1 MTQRADSPDTGRT
14 NLAFATALVDALHAG
29 GVTTA
34 VVCPGSRSTPVALAL
49 ARHAGFELSFLV
61 DERSAAFFALGHARA
76 TGRPVAL
83 LCTSGTAGANF
94 LPAVAEASQSRVP
107 LVVLTA
113 DRPPEL
119 RAWGAPQTM
128 EQRGLF
134 AGFTRWAEEAPCP
147 SEPEAGVRYAAA
159 LGARAAATCRA
170 APAGPVHLNLPFR
183 EPLVSRDM
191 AFDEPATETKPTV
204 HYLDFPEA
212 TDGPARSRDD
222 AERRLPAGLA
232 SALGRVARGVVLFG
246 PDAWE
251 PRLAGAAR
259 RLAAALGWPV
269 IADPASGLRAG
280 DWPDGTL
287 VDAADL
293 LLKHG
298 PTAAALCPEVVL
310 RFGGPPTSKA
320 VITWL
325 AGLDEGSEVWL
336 VDDAGAP
343 RDPQH
348 RASRV
353 FRQAPQRFC
362 ALVADAVSSRNVQ
375 AADWLAR
382 WQRAGGIARGAARA
396 RLADGPFLAP
406 QLAESLW
413 TALPADA
420 ALYVANSM
428 PIRDLDAFA
437 GPRAAG
443 LRVLANRGV
452 NGIDGLLS
460 CALGASKAGCRPT
473 VLWCGDLAFLH
484 DVAGLV
490 TGRLAAADLTVVACN
505 DDGGGIFEYLPIS
518 RLAPRPL
525 FERVFAVPHGVDLG
539 EVARGFGWQAARA
552 DSAAGFTGAL
562 RHALAGGRHV
572 IEVPVD
578 RALNTALHREVS
590 EAVGAALERER
601 PA

>member
-1 MTQRADSPDTGRT
+1 MTNRADSPDTGRT
-14 NLAFATALVDALHAG
+14 NLAFASALVDTLHAG

-49 ARHAGFELSFLV
+49 ARHAGFESSFLV
-61 DERSAAFFALGHARA
+61 DERSAAFFALGHAKA

-107 LVVLTA
+107 LLVLTA

-128 EQRGLF
+128 DQRGLF
-134 AGFTRWAEEAPCP
+134 AGFARWAEEAPCP

-159 LGARAAATCRA
+159 LGARAAAACRA
-170 APAGPVHLNLPFR
+170 VPPGPVHLNLPFR
-183 EPLVSRDM
+183 EPLVARDM
-191 AFDEPATETKPTV
+191 AFDQPPAGANPAV
-204 HYLDFPEA
+204 RYVDVPDA
-212 TDGPARSRDD
+212 ADGPATGLVPPDLGG
-222 AERRLPAGLA
+222 RLGAVGH
-232 SALGRVARGVVLFG
+232 GVLLFG

-259 RLAAALGWPV
+259 GLAAALGWPV

-298 PTAAALCPEVVL
+298 PTAAALRPELVL

-320 VITWL
+320 VTTWL
-325 AGLDEGSEVWL
+325 ADLDDGAEVWL
-336 VDDAGAP
+336 VDDAGAL

-348 RASRV
+348 RASSV
-353 FRQAPQRFC
+353 FRQAPHRFC
-362 ALVADAVSSRNVQ
+362 ALVADVVISRNAQ

-382 WQRAGGIARGAARA
+382 WQRAAGIARRAARA
-396 RLADGPFLAP
+396 RLAGGPFLAP

-413 TALPADA
+413 AALPADA

-443 LRVLANRGV
+443 LRVLANRGI

-460 CALGASKAGCRPT
+460 CALGASRAGCRPM

-490 TGRLAAADLTVVACN
+490 TGRLAPADLTVVACN

-525 FERVFAVPHGVDLG
+525 FERAFAVPHGMDLG
-539 EVARGFGWQAARA
+539 DVARGFGWQAARA
-552 DSAAGFTGAL
+552 DSAAGFADAL
-562 RHALAGGRHV
+562 GNALAGGRHL
-572 IEVPVD
+572 IEVPMD

-590 EAVGAALERER
+590 EAVGVALDRER